1 ARHGRWRVLAF
12 PSTCDPGGAPRR
24 DIVAV
29 DVCLAVL
36 ANRREEYG
44 ALVGDERGLVVVAG
58 AMGDVPGRCD
68 RDPGWRTVGNVQAG
82 EIHVGAGDALRSSA
96 LEQQAAEQHGRR
108 GRDDVRAQVG
118 TTEMPL
124 LGQHGVSSAVSGWSA

>member
-1 ARHGRWRVLAF
+1 F
-12 PSTCDPGGAPRR
+12 PISCYTGCAHAGDM
-24 DIVAV
+24 ITK
-29 DVCLAVL
+29 DVCLAFL
-36 ANRREEYG
+36 AFSSEVYNPLVRDG
-44 ALVGDERGLVVVAG
+44 LLLFIVAVALC
-58 AMGDVPGRCD
+58 DVPGLFD
-68 RDPGWRTVGNVQAG
+68 RDPGWRSVGNVQAG

-108 GRDDVRAQVG
+108 GCDDVRAQVG